1 MHKPFYIQLLLL
13 FTFSTAASGQIYTEL
28 PSFGSLHDVKD
39 TVELTVIGD
48 VMMHS
53 AQLQKDCHP
62 FLEKVSHKLQK
73 ADISIANL
81 EFALGGEP
89 YSGYPAFSTPDYY
102 PFYLAEECG
111 IDVFLTANNHVL
123 DRGSAGLERTAEIYD
138 RMADSLGISYTG
150 IASSETAYKENTP
163 LIIRCKGIRIAIINF
178 TYGTN
183 NPQKKDWPR
192 VQRMD
197 KDELSAIFKQARD
210 KADFI
215 LVFPHWGEE
224 YQLTHSPLQE
234 EWAGWLVDQGAD
246 AIIGAHPHVVQD
258 STSIK
263 GVPVFYSLGNAVSNM
278 SATNTRL
285 ELAVTLRFTKNRIN
299 GKKEALE
306 PEVNF
311 MWCTLPGRLTDNYS
325 TVFIKEWAG
334 RRGDWLIPS
343 DYDNMLQTYE
353 KVKAA
358 TGIDD

>member
-1 MHKPFYIQLLLL
+1 MLKSISIQLVLLL
-13 FTFSTAASGQIYTEL
+13 IAGAAASAQIRTEL
-28 PSFGSLHDVKD
+28 PSFGILHDVKD
-39 TVELTVIGD
+39 TVELTIIGD

-53 AQLQKDCHP
+53 AQLEKDCQP
-62 FLEKVSHKLQK
+62 FLENISHKLK
-73 ADISIANL
+73 EADISIANL

-102 PFYLAEECG
+102 PLYLAEDCG

-123 DRGSAGLERTAEIYD
+123 DRGSKGLERTAETYD

-150 IASSETAYKENTP
+150 IASSETAYQENTP
-163 LIIRCKGIRIAIINF
+163 LIIRRKGIRIAIINF

-192 VQRMD
+192 VQRMN
-197 KDELSAIFKQARD
+197 KDELSEAFREARQ
-210 KADFI
+210 KADFV

-224 YQLTHSPLQE
+224 YQLTHSSVQE
-234 EWAGWLVDQGAD
+234 EWAGWLVDRGAD
-246 AIIGAHPHVVQD
+246 AIIGTHPHVVQD

-278 SATNTRL
+278 SAINTRL
-285 ELAVTLRFTKNRIN
+285 ELAVTLRFTKNRIS
-299 GKKEALE
+299 GRTEMLPAELD
-306 PEVNF
+306 F
-311 MWCTLPGRLTDNYS
+311 LWCTLPGRLTDNYS
-325 TVFIKEWAG
+325 VIPIKEWAG
-334 RRGDWLIPS
+334 RKGDWLIPS

-353 KVKAA
+353 RVKAA

>member
-1 MHKPFYIQLLLL
+1 MPRSIYIQLALL
-13 FTFSTAASGQIYTEL
+13 FIAGTAASAQIRTEL

-39 TVELTVIGD
+39 TVELTIIGD

-53 AQLQKDCHP
+53 AQLEKDCHP
-62 FLEKVSHKLQK
+62 FLKNIAHKLK
-73 ADISIANL
+73 EADISIANL

-102 PFYLAEECG
+102 PFYLAEDCG

-123 DRGSAGLERTAEIYD
+123 DRGSAGLERTTEIYD
-138 RMADSLGISYTG
+138 RMADSLGIFYTG
-150 IASSETAYKENTP
+150 IASDETAYKENTP
-163 LIIRCKGIRIAIINF
+163 LIVRSKGIRIAIINF

-183 NPQKKDWPR
+183 NQPKKDWPR
-192 VQRMD
+192 VQRMN
-197 KDELSAIFKQARD
+197 KVELSEAFRKARQN
-210 KADFI
+210 ADFV
-215 LVFPHWGEE
+215 LAFPHWGEE
-224 YQLTHSPLQE
+224 YQLAHSSSQE

-246 AIIGAHPHVVQD
+246 AIIGTHPHVVQD
-258 STSIK
+258 RASIK

-278 SATNTRL
+278 SAINTRL
-285 ELAVTLRFTKNRIN
+285 GLAVTLRFTRNRIS

-306 PEVNF
+306 PEVSF
-311 MWCTLPGRLTDNYS
+311 LWCTLPGRLTDNYS
-325 TVFIKEWAG
+325 VIPIKKWAG

-353 KVKAA
+353 RVKSA